1 MGISVIPAAAS
12 GPTLAQIT
20 TEINDHGSPI
30 PSYELIA
37 DAVSISGVTNFT
49 VSGLS
54 DYKFLRIYVF
64 GTMPGSA
71 GDVYLRYNSDSGS
84 NYSDWTTSGSSVRI
98 SKHIIGAF
106 ATSDNR
112 FIKLDIE
119 NNIMYKSATA
129 QPEASAAKNL
139 IYESKTIISSITILN
154 ERITNFGT
162 DSYLFVQGVR

>member
-64 GTMPGSA
+64 GLPNNRR
-71 GDVYLRYNSDSGS
+71 LR
-84 NYSDWTTSGSSVRI
+84 
-98 SKHIIGAF
+98 
-106 ATSDNR
+106 
-112 FIKLDIE
+112 
-119 NNIMYKSATA
+119 
-129 QPEASAAKNL
+129 AK
-139 IYESKTIISSITILN
+139 
-154 ERITNFGT
+154 G
-162 DSYLFVQGVR
+162 